1 MELRINHFQ
10 VLKYRKSSIKPPD
23 GLIYL
28 KHIWGGGGGGGVL
41 KIDVAGNW
49 EGDIHKEL
57 K

>member
-1 MELRINHFQ
+1 MELRINHIQ

-28 KHIWGGGGGGGVL
+28 KHIWGGGGGGVL

>member
-10 VLKYRKSSIKPPD
+10 VLKYRKSSIKPPN

-28 KHIWGGGGGGGVL
+28 KHIWGGGGVL
-41 KIDVAGNW
+41 KIDLAGNW
-49 EGDIHKEL
+49 EGDIHKAL